1 MALRN
6 IYITEFDL
14 ERLKGLVDAGIR
26 FRERDREHLESLQH
40 QLDQAQIVDP
50 AAIPHDVVTMNSTV
64 RLRDEETGQE
74 ESYTIAFPSEANMAR
89 KTISVLVPIGTAILG
104 CKVGDVVQW
113 SVPGGMKRWRIEEI
127 VYQPEA
133 AGHYHL

>member
-1 MALRN
+1 M
-6 IYITEFDL
+6 
-14 ERLKGLVDAGIR
+14 
-26 FRERDREHLESLQH
+26 
-40 QLDQAQIVDP
+40 DP